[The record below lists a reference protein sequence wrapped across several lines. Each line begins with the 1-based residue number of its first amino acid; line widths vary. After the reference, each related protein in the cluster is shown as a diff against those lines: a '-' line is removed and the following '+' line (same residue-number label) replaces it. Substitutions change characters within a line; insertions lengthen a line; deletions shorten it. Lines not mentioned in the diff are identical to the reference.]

1 MRINL
6 GDSYTIMLQNTVF
19 TVLIFLFSG
28 VSGFVFAQ
36 TPEAAIKPRFIAGD
50 VNAISPRSIVIVTK
64 AGQTEVM
71 LTEKTAFKRA
81 SAESFNPATATAGV
95 LADIGTGDKVTVSAL
110 LATDGKSMNARTVYF
125 VTKADIAAKNA
136 KEAAEWQKRG
146 ITGRVVKVDPQ
157 TNQINV
163 ELRSLTG
170 SSNVTLSP
178 KETAKFLRYA
188 QDSIRYDEAKDSSIA
203 EVKAGDMLRA
213 LGDRSADGL
222 SFSAEKVVTGAFQT
236 VAGTVKSIDTAKN
249 EVLIKNLQTG
259 KDVTVVIGDTSV
271 LKRFPAEMAEQMA
284 RFQTVGAGGPRP
296 AGQGA
301 TQPPVTSGGQ
311 GQTPGAGRG
320 FGGPRPAGGID
331 DMLDRFPNIT
341 SADLKVGDIIALSST
356 KNVNMDRIKAI
367 KLIAGVEPF
376 LRAAQATSGGQ
387 RGQGVQAG
395 INIPGLDGIG
405 FP

>member
-1 MRINL
+1 
-6 GDSYTIMLQNTVF
+6 MLQNTVL
-19 TVLIFLFSG
+19 TVFIFLFSG
-28 VSGFVFAQ
+28 VSGLVFAQ
-36 TPEAAIKPRFIAGD
+36 TPEAAIRPTYIAGD
-50 VNAISPRSIVIVTK
+50 VTAIGARSIVITTK
-64 AGQTEVM
+64 TGQSEVI

-81 SAESFNPATATAGV
+81 SAENMNPATATPGV
-95 LADIGTGDKVTVSAL
+95 LADVGVGDKVTVSAL
-110 LATDGKSMNARTVYF
+110 LASDGKSMNARTVYF

-136 KEAAEWQKRG
+136 KDAAEWQKRG
-146 ITGRVVKVDPQ
+146 IMGRVVKVDPQ

-170 SSNVTLSP
+170 SSNVTLTP
-178 KETAKFLRYA
+178 KESAKFLRYA
-188 QDSIRYDEAKDSSIA
+188 QDSIRFDEAKDSSIA

-213 LGDRSADGL
+213 LGDRSADGM

-236 VAGTVKSIDTAKN
+236 VAGTVKSIDAAKN

-284 RFQTVGAGGPRP
+284 RLQIAGAGGPRP
-296 AGQGA
+296 AGQGPA
-301 TQPPVTSGGQ
+301 QPA
-311 GQTPGAGRG
+311 TPGASGQAPGAERG
-320 FGGPRPAGGID
+320 FGGQRPAGSIE

-341 SADLKVGDIIALSST
+341 SVDLKVGDIIALSST

-376 LRAAQATSGGQ
+376 LRAAQATGVGQ

-395 INIPGLDGIG
+395 INIPGLDGVS

>member
-1 MRINL
+1 
-6 GDSYTIMLQNTVF
+6 MLQNTVL
-19 TVLIFLFSG
+19 TVLLFLFSG
-28 VSGFVFAQ
+28 VSGFIIAQ
-36 TPEAAIKPRFIAGD
+36 TPEAAIKPTYFAGD
-50 VNAISPRSIVIVTK
+50 VSAISPKSMAITTKTGAAVIV
-64 AGQTEVM
+64 
-71 LTEKTAFKRA
+71 LTEKTAYKRA
-81 SAESFNPATATAGV
+81 SAENMNPATATGGA
-95 LADIGTGDKVTVSAL
+95 LADISVGDKVTVSAL
-110 LATDGKSMNARTVYF
+110 LASDGKSMNARTVYF

-136 KEAAEWQKRG
+136 RDAAEWQKRG
-146 ITGRVVKVDPQ
+146 IAGRVVKVDPL

-170 SSNVTLSP
+170 SSNVTLTP

-188 QDSIRYDEAKDSSIA
+188 QDSVRFDEAKESSIA

-213 LGDRSADGL
+213 LGDRSSDL
-222 SFSAEKVVTGAFQT
+222 MSFAAEKVVTGAFQT

-259 KDVTVVIGDTSV
+259 KDVIVVIGETSV

-284 RFQTVGAGGPRP
+284 RFQIAGAAGPRP

-301 TQPPVTSGGQ
+301 TPVAVGAPGQ
-311 GQTPGAGRG
+311 APGAGRG
-320 FGGPRPAGGID
+320 PGGQRPAGGIE

-356 KNVNMDRIKAI
+356 KNVTMDRIKAI

-376 LRAAQATSGGQ
+376 L
-387 RGQGVQAG
+387 
-395 INIPGLDGIG
+395 
-405 FP
+405 